1 MSETAVSRLKA
12 PDPSGKQTLHWDQ
25 NLRGFGVLVS
35 GVTNAK
41 SYVVQQALKDGR
53 TRRVTIG
60 RTNVLSLDQAT
71 ERAKEMLAVFYTGRD
86 PKATRRGEATLR
98 SALEEYLTA
107 RADLKPRSAANYRDV
122 VRRYLAPWLDTPLRD
137 ITRQMV
143 EERLREIGA
152 SAGNASANGT
162 MRTLRV
168 LYNFSAD
175 RAPSD
180 NPMPPNPVRLKKVWL
195 PVPVR
200 TRSVRADE
208 MPKFYSAVRA
218 LPNPVARDYILLL
231 LFTGLRRR
239 EASELRWS
247 EVDLEARVIRLPAA
261 RAKAVLGEV
270 VNNFRVSPHHLEV
283 GVAEGAHLPG
293 VALDQELDHLVAPAV
308 APAVALLRDRLLLRV
323 GLRPGPPLGL
333 AALDALLAGRE
344 LRPAGGGRVSVERV
358 QEFLAVHLVEVR
370 LRVGHV
376 SSPLGG

>member
-1 MSETAVSRLKA
+1 MPTIKMSETAVSRLKA

-180 NPMPPNPVRLKKVWL
+180 NPMPPNPVR
-195 PVPVR
+195 
-200 TRSVRADE
+200 
-208 MPKFYSAVRA
+208 
-218 LPNPVARDYILLL
+218 
-231 LFTGLRRR
+231 RRR
-239 EASELRWS
+239 SGCPSR
-247 EVDLEARVIRLPAA
+247 
-261 RAKAVLGEV
+261 
-270 VNNFRVSPHHLEV
+270 
-283 GVAEGAHLPG
+283 
-293 VALDQELDHLVAPAV
+293 
-308 APAVALLRDRLLLRV
+308 
-323 GLRPGPPLGL
+323 
-333 AALDALLAGRE
+333 
-344 LRPAGGGRVSVERV
+344 
-358 QEFLAVHLVEVR
+358 
-370 LRVGHV
+370 
-376 SSPLGG
+376 